1 MIIKSY
7 ETEKIKNINS
17 KLILMYG
24 ENDGFKNDIFKDT
37 SNNGYDT
44 NNIVGRCDVRW
55 RVCRPWRN

>member
-24 ENDGFKNDIFKDT
+24 ENDGFKNDIFKDFFVK
-37 SNNGYDT
+37 NFKGEFKH
-44 NNIVGRCDVRW
+44 VE
-55 RVCRPWRN
+55 